1 MKNPLKLARR
11 NLLKKVIGA
20 SVAPFIFTS
29 VKAQTA
35 EFKLKW
41 ANNVP
46 VSHPSTVRIA
56 EAVQAIKTQ
65 SNGRVD
71 IQLFPNNQLGGDTDM
86 LSQVRSGAIDFFPLS
101 GIILQSLVPVAG
113 INGLA
118 FVFKDY
124 ANVWAAMDA
133 DLGAHVRQA
142 ISKVNLHTFE
152 LCLDNGFRNITSSTR
167 PIQKPDDLKGFKIR
181 VPVSPLWTS
190 MFKAFDASPASI
202 NFSEVYSALQT
213 KIVEGQEN
221 PLSIIEI
228 AKLYEVQ
235 KYCSMTSHMWDGQ
248 WILANQRKWK
258 SLPDDLQA
266 LISKHLKTA
275 VIQQRDDMRRLNNG
289 LEAQLKAKG
298 MVFNY
303 PERSL
308 FKDALSKAG
317 FYQEWRKKFGEEPMA
332 LLEKYTGRL
341 T

>member
-1 MKNPLKLARR
+1 MKHTLKFSRRKLLQNVFSASTAPFVFSLAR
-11 NLLKKVIGA
+11 
-20 SVAPFIFTS
+20 
-29 VKAQTA
+29 AQTI

-46 VSHPSTVRIA
+46 VTHPSSVRIS
-56 EAVQAIKTQ
+56 EALQAIKTE

-118 FVFKDY
+118 FVFKEY
-124 ANVWAAMDA
+124 SNVWAAMDG

-142 ISKVNLHTFE
+142 ISKVNLHSFE
-152 LCLDNGFRNITSSTR
+152 LCLDNGFRNITSSTK
-167 PIQKPDDLKGFKIR
+167 PIQKPADLKGFKIR

-190 MFKAFDASPASI
+190 MFKAFEASPASI

-221 PLSIIEI
+221 PLSIIDI

-235 KYCSMTSHMWDGQ
+235 KFCSMTSHMWDGQ
-248 WILANQRKWK
+248 WVLANQRRWK
-258 SLPDDLQA
+258 SLPDDVQA
-266 LISKHLKTA
+266 LINKHLKFA
-275 VIQQRDDMRRLNNG
+275 IIKQRDDMRRINNG

-303 PERSL
+303 PEREL
-308 FKDALSKAG
+308 FKEALSKAG
-317 FYQEWRKKFGEEPMA
+317 FYQEWRKKFGDESMA

-341 T
+341 S